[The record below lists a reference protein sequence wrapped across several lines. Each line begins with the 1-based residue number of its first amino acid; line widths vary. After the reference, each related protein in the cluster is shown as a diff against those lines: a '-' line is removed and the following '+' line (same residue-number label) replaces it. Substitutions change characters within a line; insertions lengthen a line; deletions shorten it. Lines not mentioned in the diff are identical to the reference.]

1 MDDFI
6 RIHTTRHKFDC
17 YERLVGMEKKLP
29 QGKFLR
35 IHRSYIINLD
45 KIDSFTNTS
54 VQIGHKVLVI
64 GKKFRETVLSRL
76 QDDQ

>member
-45 KIDSFTNTS
+45 KIHSFMNTS

>member
-1 MDDFI
+1 
-6 RIHTTRHKFDC
+6 
-17 YERLVGMEKKLP
+17 MEKKLP

-35 IHRSYIINLD
+35 IHRGTIINLD

-54 VQIGHKVLVI
+54 VQIGDKVLVI